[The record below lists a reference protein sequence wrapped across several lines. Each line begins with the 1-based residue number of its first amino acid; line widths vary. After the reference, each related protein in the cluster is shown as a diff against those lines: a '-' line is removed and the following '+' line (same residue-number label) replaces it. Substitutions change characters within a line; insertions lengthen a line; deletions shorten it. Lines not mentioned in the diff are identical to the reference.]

1 MTHLVDP
8 QLGGTAYHCGRSVKP
23 PEHKD
28 IPRPDLTNHSD
39 VPCPGALLPT
49 SPSLSGRGSE
59 IFDSRCYRYVYTRCS
74 NVGTRHCRLTVRD
87 HLIFAHGGSADV
99 VKQLV
104 SRIVGALDNKY
115 RATVI
120 VKIGK
125 VKDVVKERDI

>member
-1 MTHLVDP
+1 
-8 QLGGTAYHCGRSVKP
+8 
-23 PEHKD
+23 
-28 IPRPDLTNHSD
+28 
-39 VPCPGALLPT
+39 
-49 SPSLSGRGSE
+49 
-59 IFDSRCYRYVYTRCS
+59 
-74 NVGTRHCRLTVRD
+74 LTVRD